1 MDIRKEMMTM
11 SRIYTIG
18 TNGKSPRKF
27 FHILKDNNIDLLID
41 VRLNNK
47 SQLAGFAKGGDDYLG
62 YFLNDLFGIKYIH
75 DPLFAPTDEIL
86 DNYHQDHDW
95 NKYVV
100 KFNKLIKERHFK
112 EHFDK
117 EYSQYKNICFLCAEE
132 TADQCHRRL
141 VAEAI
146 ADNIKDIKHL

>member
-1 MDIRKEMMTM
+1 MTK
-11 SRIYTIG
+11 IFTIG

-27 FHILKDNNIDLLID
+27 FELLKSNEIDLLID

-86 DNYHQDHDW
+86 DKYHKDHDW
-95 NKYVV
+95 NAYVA
-100 KFNKLIKERHFK
+100 KFSQLTKERNFKKHF
-112 EHFDK
+112 EDN
-117 EYSQYKNICFLCAEE
+117 YSKYKNVCLLCAEE

-146 ADNIKDIKHL
+146 TNNKEEIVHLW